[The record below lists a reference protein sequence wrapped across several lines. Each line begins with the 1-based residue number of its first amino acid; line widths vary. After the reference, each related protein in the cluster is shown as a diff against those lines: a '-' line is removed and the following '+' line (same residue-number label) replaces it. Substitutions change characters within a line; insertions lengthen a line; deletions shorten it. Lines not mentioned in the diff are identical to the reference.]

1 MNPLQGLEPRS
12 KTMREEIH
20 PDDDLQTNR
29 GLQETWSS
37 AGIEGPG
44 EPDRRTT
51 FAGTGSTISRV
62 DPPPKPELSFD
73 VGVLTKALFEKARRE
88 SSLEII
94 PAVQRE
100 LIVNALEAT
109 AGNYAQAAELLGITR
124 STLRK
129 RVGKFEIKQEFTV
142 R

>member
-1 MNPLQGLEPRS
+1 
-12 KTMREEIH
+12 
-20 PDDDLQTNR
+20 
-29 GLQETWSS
+29 
-37 AGIEGPG
+37 
-44 EPDRRTT
+44 
-51 FAGTGSTISRV
+51 V